1 MEVENLIQSFS
12 EFKDVKNIDRETMMN
27 ILEDVFKSVLEKK
40 YDGAGNFN
48 VIINVDKGDLEI
60 WKNREVVED
69 KDVEN
74 PIAQIS
80 LTEALKIEDDYE
92 VGEELSEQVSF
103 DSEFGR
109 RQVLSIRQHLISRIH
124 EQHRDTLIK
133 RYESRIGEIVH
144 GEVYQIWRNEILLT
158 DDEGNDMSLPKTEQ
172 IPKDFFK
179 KGESVR
185 AVIKEVNI
193 KNNKANIVVSRIA
206 TEFIE
211 RLFEMEVPEVFDG
224 IITIKKVVRNPG
236 ERAKVC
242 VESYDDRIDPVG
254 ACVGMKGSRIHG
266 IVRELRNENI
276 DVVNFTENT
285 QLLITRALSPA
296 KITSVN
302 IDEESG
308 RAKVI
313 MNADQVSLA
322 IGRGGNNIGLAGRLT
337 GYEIDVFRDEESF
350 EDDVAIDEFSDA
362 IEDWVIDA
370 LKSIG
375 CDSAKSV
382 LAIEAKE
389 LMTRTDLEKETVD
402 EVLNI
407 FRKEFED

>member
-40 YDGAGNFN
+40 YEGEGDFN

-69 KDVEN
+69 GSVEN
-74 PIAQIS
+74 DISQIALSDAQ
-80 LTEALKIEDDYE
+80 KIEDDYE

-103 DSEFGR
+103 ESEFGR

-124 EQHRDTLIK
+124 EQHRDVLIK

-158 DDEGNDMSLPKTEQ
+158 DDEGNDMSLPKSEQ

-193 KNNKANIVVSRIA
+193 KNNKANIVLSRIA
-206 TEFIE
+206 PEFIE

-276 DVVNFTENT
+276 DVVNFTRFFVC
-285 QLLITRALSPA
+285 LI
-296 KITSVN
+296 
-302 IDEESG
+302 
-308 RAKVI
+308 
-313 MNADQVSLA
+313 
-322 IGRGGNNIGLAGRLT
+322 
-337 GYEIDVFRDEESF
+337 
-350 EDDVAIDEFSDA
+350 
-362 IEDWVIDA
+362 
-370 LKSIG
+370 
-375 CDSAKSV
+375 
-382 LAIEAKE
+382 
-389 LMTRTDLEKETVD
+389 
-402 EVLNI
+402 
-407 FRKEFED
+407 